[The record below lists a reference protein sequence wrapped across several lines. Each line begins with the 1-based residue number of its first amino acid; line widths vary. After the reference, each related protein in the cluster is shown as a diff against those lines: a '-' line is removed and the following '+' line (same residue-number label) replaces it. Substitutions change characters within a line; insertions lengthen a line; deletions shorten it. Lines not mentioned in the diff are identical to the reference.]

1 MTDAP
6 DASRNRHDF
15 SVAPPARSGP
25 GPTATE
31 RLQRKLDALPEAPG
45 VYLWKD
51 ADGTVLYVGK
61 ASGLKS
67 RVRWYFGDEAAANPR
82 FELMRQRIADLD
94 TIVTSSPSQ
103 ALLLENNLIKEY
115 HPRFNVDLRDDKR
128 YPWLAV
134 TVKEPFPRVLVT
146 RSAAE
151 DGARYFGPYTDVGAL
166 RQTLRVIRRI
176 FTVRSCSYDLPGDAP
191 DRPCLDYHIHK
202 CHAPCVGWESREA
215 YGRMIQDVLLFL
227 EGKTL
232 EVRRHLRDRM
242 QAASAATDFEL
253 AAELR
258 DALKRIDQ
266 IEEPPTV
273 ERVGG
278 GTCDAIGLA
287 RDEDDACA
295 VVLRVRDGKLVGS
308 EHTFLVGVEN
318 VPENEILTAFLVRTY
333 LTGERHAPVAYV
345 PCPPADES
353 ALAEAFGDAR
363 WAVPTRGTARRLV
376 DLADQNARHLLETL
390 RLETFEGAERAEDP
404 VYALGRDLGL
414 AAVPRRMACVDIS
427 TAQGRDTV
435 GAIVWFENGR
445 PRRSEYRT
453 FKVKLVEGQDDFAS
467 LTEVVTRWLKR
478 RSDEGRPLPELLL
491 VDGGRGQ
498 LNAVL
503 AAAQGLGFSEKL
515 AFASLAKRDE
525 EVYLPSRGEPLR
537 LSRRSPAL
545 RLMQRARDEAHRVA
559 VTFNRKRRAARTLT
573 SELLSVPG
581 VGPARRRA
589 LLERFG
595 SLAGVQSASAEE
607 LAAVPGIS
615 RGLAERVLTHLA
627 GRS

>member
-1 MTDAP
+1 MP
-6 DASRNRHDF
+6 DEA
-15 SVAPPARSGP
+15 
-25 GPTATE
+25 
-31 RLQRKLDALPEAPG
+31 LQRKLDALPDSPG

-51 ADGTVLYVGK
+51 AAGEVLYVGK
-61 ASGLKS
+61 ANSLRS
-67 RVRWYFGDEAAANPR
+67 RVRWYFGDEAGAVPR
-82 FELMRQRIADLD
+82 FQLLERRIADLD
-94 TIVTSSPSQ
+94 TIVTQSPSQ

-134 TVKEPFPRVLVT
+134 TVQEPFPRVLVT
-146 RSAAE
+146 RTQSD

-166 RQTLRVIRRI
+166 RRTLRLIRRI
-176 FTVRSCSYDLPGDAP
+176 FTVRSCSYALPDDHP
-191 DRPCLDYHIHK
+191 DRPCLDYHIRK
-202 CHAPCVGWESREA
+202 CLAPCVGWEAKEA

-232 EVRRHLRDRM
+232 EVRRHLRERM
-242 QAASAATDFEL
+242 QAASASTDFEL

-258 DALKRIDQ
+258 DALKRLDQ

-278 GTCDAIGLA
+278 GTCDAVGLA

-295 VVLRVRDGKLVGS
+295 VVLRVRDGKVLGS
-308 EHTFLVGVEN
+308 EHTFLVGVED
-318 VPENEILTAFLVRTY
+318 VPESEILTAFLVRYY
-333 LTGERHAPVAYV
+333 LPRERTAPVTFL
-345 PCPPADES
+345 PCPPADEA

-363 WAVPTRGTARRLV
+363 WTVPQRGSARRLV

-404 VYALGRDLGL
+404 VYALGRDLGMS
-414 AAVPRRMACVDIS
+414 AVPRRMACVDIS

-435 GAIVWFENGR
+435 GSVVWFENGR
-445 PRRSEYRT
+445 PKRSEYRT
-453 FKVKLVEGQDDFAS
+453 YKIKLVEGQDDFAS
-467 LTEVVTRWLKR
+467 MREVVGRLLKR
-478 RSDEGRPLPELLL
+478 RLAESRPLPELLL

-498 LNAVL
+498 LNAAL
-503 AAAQGLGFSEKL
+503 AAVADAAVPEGAL
-515 AFASLAKRDE
+515 ALASLAKRDE
-525 EVYLPSRGEPLR
+525 EVYLPARSDPLR
-537 LSRRSPAL
+537 LSRRSPSL
-545 RLMQRARDEAHRVA
+545 KLLQRARDEAHRVA

-581 VGPARRRA
+581 IGPGRRRA

-595 SLAGVQSASAEE
+595 SLAGVQSASLEE

-615 RGLAERVLTHLA
+615 RGLAERLLAHFA
-627 GRS
+627 GRT